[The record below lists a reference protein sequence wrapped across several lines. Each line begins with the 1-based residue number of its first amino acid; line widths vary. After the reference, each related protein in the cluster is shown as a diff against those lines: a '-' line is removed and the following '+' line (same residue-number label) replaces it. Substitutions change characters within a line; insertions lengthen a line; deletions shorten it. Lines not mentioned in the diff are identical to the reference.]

1 MGKLNGKVALVTG
14 GGRGLGRGIALELAR
29 EGASIVIA
37 ELDPETGRRTAS
49 EIEALGRR
57 AVAIETDVSRRES
70 VNNAVVAVEESFGAL
85 DILVNN
91 AQIQRQQVNFED
103 TTDADMQVVLG
114 SGLMGTFYFM
124 QACFPLLRR
133 RGGKIINVA
142 SAAGLVGYAGWA
154 SYAVSKEGIRALTKV
169 AAHEWGKDKIN
180 VNAICPLALTPSMQE
195 WSTNHPDLAKAMLD
209 SIPLA
214 HFGDPEKDIG
224 RAVAFLAG
232 PDSDFITGM
241 TMMVDGGQTILH

>member
-49 EIEALGRR
+49 EIEALGMR

-70 VNNAVVAVEESFGAL
+70 VNNAVVAVVESFGAL

-169 AAHEWGKDKIN
+169 AAHEWGKHKIN

>member
-1 MGKLNGKVALVTG
+1 MGKLTGKVALVTG
-14 GGRGLGRGIALELAR
+14 AGQGLGRGISLELAR
-29 EGASIVIA
+29 DGASIVVVEI
-37 ELDPETGRRTAS
+37 DPTTGRRTAS
-49 EIEALGRR
+49 EVEAEGQR
-57 AVAIETDVSRRES
+57 AL
-70 VNNAVVAVEESFGAL
+70 AVVADVRKRDQVNAAVEAAVKTFGTI

-103 TTDADMQVVLG
+103 TSDDDMEVVLD

-124 QACFPLLRR
+124 QACFPYLRR
-133 RGGKIINVA
+133 RGGKVINVA

-154 SYAVSKEGIRALTKV
+154 SYAVAKEGIRALMKV
-169 AAHEWGKDKIN
+169 AAHEWGKHKIN
-180 VNAICPLALTPSMQE
+180 VNAICPLSLTPSMKE
-195 WSTNHPDLAKAMLD
+195 WSTNNPDLAKIMVE

>member
-1 MGKLNGKVALVTG
+1 MGKLTGKVALVTG
-14 GGRGLGRGIALELAR
+14 AGRGLGRGIALELAR
-29 EGASIVIA
+29 DGASIVIA
-37 ELDPETGRRTAS
+37 ELDPETGRRTAD
-49 EIEALGRR
+49 EVEALGQR
-57 AVAIETDVSRRES
+57 AIAVVVDVQVREQ
-70 VNNAVVAVEESFGAL
+70 VNRTVTVAVEAFGSL

-91 AQIQRQQVNFED
+91 AQIQRQQVAFED
-103 TTDADMQVVLG
+103 TTDDDMEVVLG

-124 QACFPLLRR
+124 QACLPLLRR
-133 RGGKIINVA
+133 RGGKVINVA

-154 SYAVSKEGIRALTKV
+154 SYGVAKEGIRALTKV
-169 AAHEWGKDKIN
+169 AAHEWGKHKIN
-180 VNAICPLALTPSMQE
+180 VNAICPLALTPSMKE
-195 WSTNHPDLAKAMLD
+195 WSAGNPELAKIMVE